1 MRIKLIS
8 KLINVNENLI
18 FYPRLRKFYLEF
30 LKTSQPL
37 IIDVGCNHGQ
47 SIEFFLKINHRSKII
62 GFEPNKSIFTK
73 LEKKYSSNN
82 DVTIHHK
89 GISNIDGE
97 LLFKENVLDLTST
110 FESINIDSSY
120 LKMKARVLG
129 VEPENVISAEYSVPV
144 MKLSTFFEENKITQ
158 IDVLKI
164 DVEGHELQCFHG
176 LFYPNVKIPYIQ
188 FIQFESHKDDM
199 YSDQNEKQIID
210 LLTQNNFKEV
220 KTIKHGFGNFFEVI
234 YENQSK

>member
-8 KLINVNENLI
+8 KLINVNENII
-18 FYPRLRKFYLEF
+18 FYPRLRKFYLKF
-30 LKTSQPL
+30 LKASQPL

-47 SIEFFLKINHRSKII
+47 SIEFFLKINQRSKII
-62 GFEPNKSIFTK
+62 GFEPNKRIYTE
-73 LEKKYSSNN
+73 LQKKYSTNN

-120 LKMKARVLG
+120 LKMKAKVLG
-129 VEPENVISAEYSVPV
+129 VEPENVISAEYNVPV
-144 MKLSTFFEENKITQ
+144 IKLSTFFQENSITQ

-164 DVEGHELQCFHG
+164 DVEGHELQCFQG
-176 LFYPNVKIPYIQ
+176 LFNPDVKIPYIQ

-220 KTIKHGFGNFFEVI
+220 KSIKHGFGNFFEVI